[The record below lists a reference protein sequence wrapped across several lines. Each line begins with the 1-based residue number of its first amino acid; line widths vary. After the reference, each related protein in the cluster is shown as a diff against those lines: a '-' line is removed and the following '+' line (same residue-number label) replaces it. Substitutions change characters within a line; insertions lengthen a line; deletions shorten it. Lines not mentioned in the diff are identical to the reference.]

1 MAYQSRINQ
10 IGADESEIKRL
21 RSVHPYYASMV
32 DEWNFF
38 LSAYEGGKEFAG
50 GDNLFKHIRENQEDF
65 EERVRRC
72 HNLNYC
78 EPIVDFFTNFIFSE
92 PIDRNGGTGADD
104 RIFFNK
110 FTLDVNKKG
119 DNVDDFMRQVCSA
132 MQVYGMVYVLA
143 DTPPRPEGIIIT
155 KANEES
161 LGYRPYWVLVKP
173 TEVLDWSVD
182 DFLKFTYAKRCQYK
196 EYRDGRTRVSVEVYT
211 EMFLDSYIVT
221 TVDVTDQAKPT
232 IRSSYTLPNSL
243 GEIPLVVVR
252 YKPSSKYPFAGLSF
266 LRDFAYNQREIMNLT
281 SLLQEFLYR
290 QAFNVLAKE
299 VDSSIP
305 MAEQQEGTI
314 GTANVLEIPKGA
326 AMPQYLSPPADPA
339 KFIQDERGRIKNEM
353 FMRAAQDSL
362 TELFNGEKSSGFSQ
376 AQSFSKTVPFISSRA
391 DTLERAED
399 SLMVLTMRLLGR
411 EWAGKIRYKDRY
423 EITNLT
429 DYLTQ
434 LLMIVHDL
442 KMPSEAFTKEQ
453 LKRVV
458 NEFDSKLPEETK
470 AKIISEIES
479 MDFKKWQAES
489 GQSKAGAAQ
498 KVDPPATMREIEAE
512 AQKPA
517 TAATKKK

>member
-1 MAYQSRINQ
+1 MAYNSRVNKTS
-10 IGADESEIKRL
+10 AEDAEIKRL
-21 RSVHPYYASMV
+21 RSVHPYYAETAR
-32 DEWNFF
+32 EWDFF

-50 GDNLFKHIRENQEDF
+50 GHNLFKHIRENDDDF
-65 EERVRRC
+65 EERVKRC

-78 EPIVDFFTNFIFSE
+78 EPIIDFFTNFIFSE
-92 PIDRNGGTGADD
+92 PIDRNGGSTPSD
-104 RIFFNK
+104 RKFFDRFLN
-110 FTLDVNKKG
+110 DVNKRG
-119 DNVDDFMRQVCSA
+119 DSIDDFMRHVCDA
-132 MQVYGMVYVLA
+132 MQIYGMVYVLA
-143 DTPPRPEGIIIT
+143 DAPTIPTGIVVT
-155 KANEES
+155 KATEED
-161 LGYRPYWVLVKP
+161 LGYRPYWVLIKP
-173 TEVLDWSVD
+173 DEVLDWSVD
-182 DFLKFTYAKRCQYK
+182 DFLRFTYAKRVQYK
-196 EYRDGRTRVSVEVYT
+196 EHRDGRNKVSTEVYT
-211 EMFLDSYIVT
+211 EMFDSYYIMT
-221 TVDVTDQAKPT
+221 TVDVSDKANPR
-232 IRSSYTLPNSL
+232 IISSETVPNSL
-243 GEIPLVVVR
+243 GEIPLTVVR
-252 YKPSSKYPFAGLSF
+252 YKQSKKYPYAGLSF

-299 VDSSIP
+299 IDSSVP
-305 MAEQQEGTI
+305 LAEQQEGTI

-391 DTLERAED
+391 DILESAED
-399 SLMVLTMRLLGR
+399 RLMELTMKLIGKT
-411 EWAGKIRYKDRY
+411 WTGKIRYKDRY

-442 KMPSEAFTKEQ
+442 KMPSEEFLKEQ

-458 NEFDSKLPEETK
+458 NEFDSKLPEDIK
-470 AKIISEIES
+470 NKIFNQIDT

-489 GQSKAGAAQ
+489 GQPKSGATP
-498 KVDPPATMREIEAE
+498 KVDPPPTMTEIKAE
-512 AQKPA
+512 AKLPNVS
-517 TAATKKK
+517 ATKVK